1 MRCAR
6 ISRLNYRGEGYGLAA
21 AAVEERERQRECFG
35 WNMRKRDGE
44 RAGGREMG
52 KEREEERVGGKSV
65 GINKAKRKRTRHG
78 GGQGR

>member
-1 MRCAR
+1 MAA
-6 ISRLNYRGEGYGLAA
+6 AA
-21 AAVEERERQRECFG
+21 AAVEERERERECFG
-35 WNMRKRDGE
+35 WNTRKRDDE

>member
-1 MRCAR
+1 
-6 ISRLNYRGEGYGLAA
+6 
-21 AAVEERERQRECFG
+21 
-35 WNMRKRDGE
+35 
-44 RAGGREMG
+44 MG